1 MARST
6 ARLLEHSPL
15 SLGPMAR
22 HGSSSEVFSEHF
34 LERRDIEHLLR
45 QHLLQLRILGLQ
57 RLQPPGVG
65 HFHAAILRPPLVEGR
80 IANPVLAAQI
90 LCAHSRRRPNDRLQ
104 ALSVVTPDCR
114 HRGPWGRQ
122 AIEGVRKTERIS
134 SSACFASLMS
144 GPKSSSEIRSVIS
157 AFRTSEP
164 PRFQRPRSNGQ
175 LFPDIM
181 DTKKL
186 KMDIYC

>member
-90 LCAHSRRRPNDRLQ
+90 LCAQPSLVLLQNANDLFF
-104 ALSVVTPDCR
+104 AET
-114 HRGPWGRQ
+114 
-122 AIEGVRKTERIS
+122 
-134 SSACFASLMS
+134 ASLHRLS
-144 GPKSSSEIRSVIS
+144 PSVENRLTS
-157 AFRTSEP
+157 NRGLFRGAGHRWL
-164 PRFQRPRSNGQ
+164 PRHTTQ
-175 LFPDIM
+175 
-181 DTKKL
+181 K
-186 KMDIYC
+186 